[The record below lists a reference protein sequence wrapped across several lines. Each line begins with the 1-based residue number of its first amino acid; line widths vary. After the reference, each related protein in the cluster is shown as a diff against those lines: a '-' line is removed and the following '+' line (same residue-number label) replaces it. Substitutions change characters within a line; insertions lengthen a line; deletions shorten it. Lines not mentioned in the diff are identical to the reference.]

1 MPSRKTLSLTSLL
14 FFLFHF
20 LLTAQS
26 GFTLPRST
34 PEMEGVSS
42 EGINRFLEAW
52 AQKKHEP
59 HSFMMLRHGKVIV
72 EGWWSPYRA
81 DLRHTMYSCSKSFTA
96 TAIGFAVTE
105 KKLTVEDPV
114 ISFFPESLPDTI
126 SPYLAEMK
134 VKHLLSMTVGQQPD
148 PTGPVGTQHDDW
160 VKAFL
165 ALPIVHQPGS
175 RFLYNSL
182 ATYMLSAI
190 VQKVTGEPIIDYLLP
205 RLFEPLGITGADW
218 ESDPRGINT
227 GGWGLRVK
235 TEDMAKFGQLFLQKG
250 QWNGKQI
257 LPASWVEEASGMKI
271 LQNPSATQA
280 LRDSSDWLQG
290 YCYQMWRCRHNAY
303 RGDGAFGQYI
313 IVMPDHD
320 VVIAI
325 TSETGD
331 MQDEINLVWNH
342 LLPSIQKNKLPAKAK
357 AANALKQR
365 MATLSLPLAS
375 KTLAPAWTKSISGKR
390 FSLSPNDQYLSGLSL
405 DFQPESCILGLVSQK
420 DSFTFSFGSGKW
432 IQGETKR
439 LGPSLVSGI
448 RGHFAGLPPSKIAG
462 SHAWKND
469 STLELSMRYIESP
482 HSETWTCVFNGD
494 KIKVETI
501 TSNNRNRI
509 QYRGAISSNP
519 IRLIV
524 RGDDMG
530 YSHSGNLALIQSS
543 KGIQTSIEVI
553 VPSPW
558 FPEVVKMLEQN
569 PGLDV
574 GVHLAITSEWDNIKW
589 RPVSD
594 CPSIQDPDGYFY
606 PMVFPNKNYPGQSI
620 RENAWKIEDVEKEFR
635 AQIELAMK
643 KIPQISHISG
653 HMGCSNLSDEVRAMT
668 KRIAREY
675 KLDVDLQALGVKYM
689 SYSGPKKTPAEKI
702 QSFINGLKQLEPGQ
716 TYLFVDHPGLDE
728 EELRAIHHIGYE
740 DVAEDRQGVTDLFTS
755 PAVHA
760 FIEKNGI
767 KLISYADL
775 AKEK

>member
-1 MPSRKTLSLTSLL
+1 MPSRKTLCLTSFL
-14 FFLFHF
+14 FFFFHF
-20 LLTAQS
+20 LLTSQS

-42 EGINRFLEAW
+42 EGIIRFLDAW

-59 HSFMMLRHGKVIV
+59 HSFMMLRHGRVIV

-148 PTGPVGTQHDDW
+148 PTGPVGTQYDDW
-160 VKAFL
+160 VKTFL

-190 VQKVTGEPIIDYLLP
+190 VQKVTSEQMIDYLQP

-227 GGWGLRVK
+227 GGWGLRIK

-257 LPASWVEEASGMKI
+257 LPASWVEEASTMKI
-271 LQNPSATQA
+271 LQNPTAAQA

-313 IVMPDHD
+313 IVMPDLD

-342 LLPSIQKNKLPAKAK
+342 LLPAIQKNKLPAKAK
-357 AANALKQR
+357 AANLLRQR
-365 MATLSLPLAS
+365 LATLSLPLSS
-375 KTLAPAWTKSISGKR
+375 KTLAPALTKTISGKR
-390 FSLSPNDQYLSGLSL
+390 FSLSPNDQYLSSLSL
-405 DFQPESCILGLVSQK
+405 DFQPGSCAFGLFSQK

-462 SHAWKND
+462 SHTWKND
-469 STLELSMRYIESP
+469 STLELSLRYIESP

-494 KIKVETI
+494 KIRVETI

-509 QYRGAISSNP
+509 QYKGAITPNP

-530 YSHSGNLALIQSS
+530 YSHSGNQALVQSS

-558 FPEVVKMLEQN
+558 FPEAVKMLEQN

-594 CPSIQDPDGYFY
+594 CPSLQDPDGYFY

-620 RENAWKIEDVEKEFR
+620 RENPWKIEDVEKEFR
-635 AQIELAMK
+635 AQIEMALK

-653 HMGCSNLSDEVRAMT
+653 HMGCSNLSYEVRAMT

-675 KLDVDLQALGVKYM
+675 KLDIDLDALGVRRM
-689 SYSGPKKTPAEKI
+689 SYNGPKTSSQEKI
-702 QSFINGLKQLEPGQ
+702 QSFINGLKNLDPGQ
-716 TYLFVDHPGLDE
+716 TYLFVDHPGLND
-728 EELRAIHHIGYE
+728 EELRSIHHIGYE
-740 DVAEDRQGVTDLFTS
+740 QVAIDRQGVTDLFTS
-755 PAVHA
+755 PQVLA
-760 FIEKNGI
+760 FIKQNGI
-767 KLISYADL
+767 KLISYSDL
-775 AKEK
+775 GDKK